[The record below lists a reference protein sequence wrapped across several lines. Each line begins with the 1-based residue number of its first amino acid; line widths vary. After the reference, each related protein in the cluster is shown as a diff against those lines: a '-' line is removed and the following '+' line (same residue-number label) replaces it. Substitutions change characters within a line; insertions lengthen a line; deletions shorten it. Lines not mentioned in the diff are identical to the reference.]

1 MQPLLNEVHCKRK
14 ARMKLFLSISVIA
27 MLLGTS
33 GCNKKDRSELEGEWQ
48 LIEVLA
54 DPGDGS
60 GTFQAVS
67 SNKTIEFNSNGT
79 ITSNG
84 DLCTMTETSGTATS
98 GTYELVDSTI
108 TAGCVDAGIPIT
120 FKHIGNELIVSYPCF
135 EACQHKY
142 KKL

>member
-1 MQPLLNEVHCKRK
+1 
-14 ARMKLFLSISVIA
+14 MKLVAILTATAFLVILSA
-27 MLLGTS
+27 
-33 GCNKKDRSELEGEWQ
+33 CDKHDRSELEGEWQ

-67 SNKTIEFNSNGT
+67 SNKIIEFNSNGT
-79 ITSNG
+79 LTSNG
-84 DLCTMTETSGTATS
+84 DLCTMTSSSGSATS

-108 TAGCVDAGIPIT
+108 TAGCVNAGMPIT
-120 FKHIGNELIVSYPCF
+120 FKHVGNELIVNYPCF